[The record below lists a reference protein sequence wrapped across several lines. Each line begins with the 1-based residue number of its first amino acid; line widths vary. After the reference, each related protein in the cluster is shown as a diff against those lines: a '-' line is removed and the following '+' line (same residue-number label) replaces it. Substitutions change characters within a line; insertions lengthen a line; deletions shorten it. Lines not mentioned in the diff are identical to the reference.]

1 MRQYIGKLL
10 KVYRSANSLI
20 SVAASRRL
28 RPFFEDMP
36 SLVFVP
42 SSSRQVS
49 FDLSKPP
56 EAQKLLFDTLEL
68 SGTCSY
74 EEPPHCECGLLAY
87 LLENNIA
94 SMVDPVIGVSRQSCF
109 GCMAWFKAVNAALKS
124 KVGAIGLII
133 IICLTNRF

>member
-94 SMVDPVIGVSRQSCF
+94 SMVDPVIGVSRRSCF
-109 GCMAWFKAVNAALKS
+109 GCMAWFEAVNAALRS
-124 KVGAIGLII
+124 KVGAIGLMRM
-133 IICLTNRF
+133 ICLTN